1 MPAVDLQESIKSL
14 SATGLE
20 WSETN
25 GWVSAEQLR
34 VAPPLGH
41 LYAYLLA
48 SNFLVSMQVP
58 AALTAGA

>member
-1 MPAVDLQESIKSL
+1 LIVVAGPPDRS
-14 SATGLE
+14 G
-20 WSETN
+20 SEFMHPS

-48 SNFLVSMQVP
+48 SNFLVAMPIPVAITP
-58 AALTAGA
+58 EKPIET

>member
-1 MPAVDLQESIKSL
+1 MTSVNLQEAIKGFSL
-14 SATGLE
+14 TGLE

-41 LYAYLLA
+41 PYAYLLA
-48 SNFLVSMQVP
+48 SNFLVPMRIPVP
-58 AALTAGA
+58 VTA

>member
-1 MPAVDLQESIKSL
+1 MPAPEEAQFQK
-14 SATGLE
+14 TGLE

-41 LYAYLLA
+41 LQAYLLA
-48 SNFLVSMQVP
+48 SNFLFRDS
-58 AALTAGA
+58 